1 MSVVTWGSG
10 AKYSGVMY
18 RSPPS
23 PLVMIAGEVV
33 AAVSS
38 TVMSLQHVTC
48 HVSLGHTVTVTSRGG
63 VRCLTVQSRPSFSVS
78 PPQQW

>member
-1 MSVVTWGSG
+1 MSGVTWGSG

-48 HVSLGHTVTVTSRGG
+48 HVSHTLVTTPRVCSARREEGD
-63 VRCLTVQSRPSFSVS
+63 
-78 PPQQW
+78 